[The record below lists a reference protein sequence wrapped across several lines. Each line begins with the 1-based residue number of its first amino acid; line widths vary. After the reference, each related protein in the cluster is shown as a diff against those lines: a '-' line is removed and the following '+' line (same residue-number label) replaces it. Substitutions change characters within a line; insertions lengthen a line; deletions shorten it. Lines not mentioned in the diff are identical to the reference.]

1 MPRQKHRI
9 ARNSA
14 DRSRAQRPPC
24 CRSLSRYTHSLAS
37 FALLHVSSLRLRFLL
52 RTPAASV
59 PHFHSWTTSLRSPA
73 TPESRLMRRP
83 FAPLHRSGRYRS
95 TSQAI
100 KVQNKFNAACSRNL
114 VQSLVKTR
122 TLSLNNPRNFSKNSR
137 TARTMLSLA
146 TPETPTATTKSEIT
160 PSPAARHPPTPC
172 LPTGRG
178 LRLAFRHPVMYVSV
192 LLGEGVFRFP
202 AMRKFT
208 ACRRRISA

>member
-73 TPESRLMRRP
+73 TPESRLIL
-83 FAPLHRSGRYRS
+83 ASSIRS
-95 TSQAI
+95 TSS
-100 KVQNKFNAACSRNL
+100 FG
-114 VQSLVKTR
+114 
-122 TLSLNNPRNFSKNSR
+122 TLSLNIAGYKSTKQIQRGMFPQPRSITRKNADAIAEQPAQLFKELTNGADDAIARHARDANGDNKERNHPFPRR
-137 TARTMLSLA
+137 TASPNPMSAFRSRLA
-146 TPETPTATTKSEIT
+146 
-160 PSPAARHPPTPC
+160 PC
-172 LPTGRG
+172 LSASSNVCLCALGGRG
-178 LRLAFRHPVMYVSV
+178 FSFSGNAEVHRLP
-192 LLGEGVFRFP
+192 
-202 AMRKFT
+202 
-208 ACRRRISA
+208 SAH